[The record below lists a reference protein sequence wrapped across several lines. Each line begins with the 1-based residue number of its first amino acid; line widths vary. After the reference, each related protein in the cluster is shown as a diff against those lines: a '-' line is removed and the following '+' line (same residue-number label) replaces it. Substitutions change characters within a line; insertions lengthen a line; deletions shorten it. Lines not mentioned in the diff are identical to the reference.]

1 MRAQRAANR
10 AAELFSKAL
19 DGGIARRQAS
29 SRFKSRRETECDTK
43 TYVTSDVAAAA
54 IAVIDG
60 NSRVP
65 EGENA
70 QPGNDAQLTR

>member
-10 AAELFSKAL
+10 KAEVFNKAL

-29 SRFKSRRETECDTK
+29 SRYKSRRECDTK

-70 QPGNDAQLTR
+70 QPGSDAQL

>member
-10 AAELFSKAL
+10 KAEVFNKAL

-29 SRFKSRRETECDTK
+29 SRYKSRRECDTK
-43 TYVTSDVAAAA
+43 TYVASDVAAAA

>member
-1 MRAQRAANR
+1 VRAQRAANR
-10 AAELFSKAL
+10 KAEVFNKAL

-29 SRFKSRRETECDTK
+29 TMTSRYKSRRECDTK
-43 TYVTSDVAAAA
+43 TYVASDVAAAA

-70 QPGNDAQLTR
+70 QPGSDAQL